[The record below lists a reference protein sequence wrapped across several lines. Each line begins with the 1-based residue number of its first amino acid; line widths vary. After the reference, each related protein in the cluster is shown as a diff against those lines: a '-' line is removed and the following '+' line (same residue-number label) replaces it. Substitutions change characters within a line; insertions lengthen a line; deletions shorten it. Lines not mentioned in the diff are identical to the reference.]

1 MKTIKN
7 EREYNKALS
16 DVYTLMRKGEDNLTD
31 TEGETIEALAMII
44 QDYEAIHYP
53 FPAPKTITEMVELK
67 MFERR
72 INQTE
77 LSKLIGIGLSKVN
90 QILKGKRPPD
100 VPFLKAV
107 HEKLGIDGNFIL
119 ERV

>member
-7 EREYNKALS
+7 EREYNKALA
-16 DVYTLMRKGEDNLTD
+16 DVYALMRKGEDNLTD
-31 TEGETIEALAMII
+31 AEAAGIEIIAKAI
-44 QDYEAIHYP
+44 QDYETIHYP
-53 FPAPKTITEMVELK
+53 FPAPKTITEMVALK
-67 MFERR
+67 MFERK

-77 LSKLIGIGLSKVN
+77 LSKLIGIGLSKLN